1 MRRASWLTELL
12 GPIVLVVVLLLRP
25 QGLFARTG
33 QGSVE
38 RV

>member
-1 MRRASWLTELL
+1 MPSVIYLAVIIALL
-12 GPIVLVVVLLLRP
+12 IRP

-33 QGSVE
+33 QGWVE